1 MHIITKIL
9 TFDSAHRLMNHKGKC
24 KNLHGHTYKL
34 EVSLTSNKL
43 TPDGMVVDFTILKN
57 LVQKWVDDNLDHSTI
72 LNKDDRK
79 VIEFC
84 QKMGFRSYL
93 INGEPTA
100 ENMTQVI
107 YDQIK
112 RVLDANKDVLLD
124 DLKISYIKLWETST
138 SNCGIV

>member
-124 DLKISYIKLWETST
+124 DLKISYIKLWETPT

>member
-1 MHIITKIL
+1 
-9 TFDSAHRLMNHKGKC
+9 MNHKGKC

>member
-124 DLKISYIKLWETST
+124 DLKISYIKLWETLT

>member
-1 MHIITKIL
+1 
-9 TFDSAHRLMNHKGKC
+9 MNHKGKC

-124 DLKISYIKLWETST
+124 DLKISYIKLWETPT